1 MAFIQKFRSMFKRRP
16 NTTNMHGYT
25 SAKAL
30 IAAMENV
37 VSGGKTLTGP
47 HIRQALFDLDLT
59 LPMEHL
65 VFDQKGD
72 PRYYRHVVV
81 QIQKGKLEVVYPKN
95 RATSKAVFPMP
106 TWEQRK

>member
-1 MAFIQKFRSMFKRRP
+1 MFNRRP

-30 IAAMENV
+30 IAAMQNV
-37 VSGGKTLTGP
+37 LSAGKILTGP
-47 HIRQALFDLDLT
+47 NIRQALVDIDIT

-65 VFDQKGD
+65 VFDQRGD
-72 PRYYRHVVV
+72 PRHYRHVVV
-81 QIQKGKLEVVYPKN
+81 QIQSGRLEVVYPQDRSTN
-95 RATSKAVFPMP
+95 PAVYPMP